1 MGSRQGTQ
9 RARRPRRLASLL
21 SLLFFAAVA
30 FFATIACGKKG
41 PPLPPLVKV
50 PVAPG
55 DLVAGR
61 RGGTVDLQFTIP
73 NANTDNTRPANI
85 ERVDVYAI
93 TAPPNVSDDQIL
105 KHGTKIGSVMVKAP
119 RDPDQAVEP
128 DDPDAPEQEAPEG
141 EGLDQG
147 AVAHVDEQLTDA
159 AMRESDLASDRASRR
174 RRVVDE
180 KPRPLFGPSF
190 GVLSRTYAAIGI
202 STSGKKGAMS
212 KRAAAPLVPPP
223 PAPAKPTITYDEKQ
237 VTVAWPPVIVSG
249 LVQEPAQGDVLPST
263 PIGVPVPKVSYNVYA
278 VPAGDADTDGV
289 DASRPAAK
297 LTSAPVAETQFV
309 DGRIVWGERRCYTVR
324 AVATVGDLTVESNP
338 AAPECKTLTDTFPPA
353 APKNLQTVP
362 AEGVINLI
370 WEPSPEKDLAGYLVY
385 RGTDAGAMEP
395 ITPAPI
401 PDPQFTDRVAAG
413 VRYVYAVKAVDKAG
427 NASPM
432 SEPVAETA
440 R

>member
-1 MGSRQGTQ
+1 V
-9 RARRPRRLASLL
+9 RRTSSFFFFVSFASFV
-21 SLLFFAAVA
+21 SFVFFTA
-30 FFATIACGKKG
+30 IACGKKG

-55 DLVAGR
+55 DVVAAR

-85 ERVDVYAI
+85 ERVDIYAI

-128 DDPDAPEQEAPEG
+128 GDPDAPEQEAPEG

-159 AMRESDLASDRASRR
+159 AMREYDLASDRASRR
-174 RRVVDE
+174 RRVVDARDE
-180 KPRPLFGPSF
+180 KPRPLLGPSF
-190 GVLSRTYAAIGI
+190 GVPSRTYAAVGI

-212 KRAAAPLVPPP
+212 KRVAAPLVPPP
-223 PAPAKPTITYDEKQ
+223 PAPAKPTVTYDEKQ
-237 VTVAWPPVIVSG
+237 VTVAWSPVIVSG
-249 LVQEPAQGDVLPST
+249 LVQEPARDDVLPST
-263 PIGVPVPKVSYNVYA
+263 LIGVPVPKVSYNVYS
-278 VPAGDADTDGV
+278 VPASDADTDGV

-309 DGRIVWGERRCYTVR
+309 DGRMVWGERRCYTVR

-338 AAPECKTLTDTFPPA
+338 AAPECTTLTDTFPPA

-370 WEPSPEKDLAGYLVY
+370 WEASPEKDLAGYLVY
-385 RGTDAGAMEP
+385 RGTDAGAMAP

-401 PDPQFTDRVAAG
+401 SDPQFTDRVAAG
-413 VRYVYAVKAVDKAG
+413 VRYLYAVKAVDKAG